1 MTPVS
6 HASYTGSYFMLSLV
20 DQSNFKY
27 LSVRLVQLLV
37 SIMLLT
43 FAQVANTKEST
54 EESHNAA
61 VAVIEQL
68 HANLLEVMQAA
79 DTMDF
84 AERYSKLEPTI
95 TESFDTPVIVKVIL
109 SRYWKD
115 LTSQK
120 RENFIHLF
128 NRQTIA
134 TYASRFDSYGDEI
147 FEIKTVEQLKKGR
160 LLVRSEIRS
169 KGESPINLDYLMHNN
184 NGNWFIISV
193 IADGVNDLSLKRAE
207 YSAVI
212 KKNGYENL
220 VTNIEKKIV
229 EMENRK
235 DK

>member
-1 MTPVS
+1 MR
-6 HASYTGSYFMLSLV
+6 SLV
-20 DQSNFKY
+20 DQSNFKH
-27 LSVRLVQLLV
+27 LSIRSILLLV
-37 SIMLLT
+37 SITLLT

-54 EESHNAA
+54 EVSHDAA
-61 VAVIEQL
+61 IGVIEQL
-68 HANLLEVMQAA
+68 HANLLEVMQTAN
-79 DTMDF
+79 TMSF

-109 SRYWKD
+109 SRYWKE
-115 LTSQK
+115 LTNEQ
-120 RENFIHLF
+120 REDFIHLF

-134 TYASRFDSYGDEI
+134 TYTSRFDSYSDEI
-147 FEIKTVEQLKKGR
+147 FEIKTVEQLRKGR

-169 KGESPINLDYLMHNN
+169 KGESPVNLDYLMHNN

-207 YSAVI
+207 YSTVI

-229 EMENRK
+229 EMENPK